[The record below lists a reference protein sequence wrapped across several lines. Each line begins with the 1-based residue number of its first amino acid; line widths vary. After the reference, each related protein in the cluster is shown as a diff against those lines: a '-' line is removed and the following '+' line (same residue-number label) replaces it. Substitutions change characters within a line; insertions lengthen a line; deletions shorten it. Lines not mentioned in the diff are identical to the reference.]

1 VLKNLTI
8 SGKLV
13 WLSALV
19 SAAALTLACVA
30 FLAYDQVTFKQ
41 TLVHNLSAEAQVV
54 GLNSVS
60 ALVFNDP
67 DAATTTLSAL
77 RSSPATL
84 AASIFTSDGRLFA
97 TYAVDR
103 RYEVAEALPPPA
115 GEAERHRFSGKE
127 VLLTRVIE
135 FGGKPMGYIVIRGSL
150 ADLDHRLVQYLRIA
164 LAVLIFSLI
173 GALLLS
179 SAFRRAVAEPIV
191 RLSETARIVSRDR
204 NYTVRAEPT
213 GNRDETAV
221 LIDAFNEMLGQ
232 IHERDAALE
241 TERARLTVIIDNA
254 PVGIVLAEAPA
265 GNIILLNK
273 RAEQILGHSLLPT
286 SDLDSY
292 QEWRTLHS
300 DGRLLE
306 PSEHPLARAIRGE
319 IVRNEE
325 FRYLRPDSR
334 ETWIRS
340 SAAPV
345 RDKQGRIVAGVV
357 VFSDIDEQ
365 KQAQEALLRSEKLAA
380 AGRLAASISH
390 EINNPLESIT
400 NLLYLALMDQRLTQP
415 TREYL
420 VQAEQELAR
429 VSQITT
435 QTLRFY
441 RQTTNPTSADIGAL
455 LDSVLRLLGAR
466 LTNAQVEIIRQYRAN
481 QPLYC
486 FEGELRQVFTNL
498 ISNALDAMSGR
509 AGHVI
514 VRTREGHNWTTD
526 ENGLRVTVAD
536 TGSGIEPGI
545 LDRIFEPF
553 YSTKGNRGTGLGLWV
568 SKEIIAKHRGTMRV
582 RSKAGA
588 GTVFSIFLPFE
599 RLEQQRDPLA
609 GTATA

>member
-1 VLKNLTI
+1 MLRNLTI

-30 FLAYDQVTFKQ
+30 FLAYDQVTFKRA
-41 TLVHNLSAEAQVV
+41 LVHSLSAEAQVV

-67 DAATTTLSAL
+67 DSATTTLSAL
-77 RSSPATL
+77 RSSPAIL
-84 AASIFTSDGRLFA
+84 GASIFTSNGRLFA

-103 RYEVAEALPPPA
+103 HFEVAEALPPPA
-115 GEAERHRFSGKE
+115 GEAESYRFAGKE

-150 ADLDHRLVQYLRIA
+150 AELDHRLVQYLRIA
-164 LAVLIFSLI
+164 LAVLVFSLV
-173 GALLLS
+173 GALL
-179 SAFRRAVAEPIV
+179 
-191 RLSETARIVSRDR
+191 LSETARIVSRDR
-204 NYTVRAEPT
+204 NYTLRVEPT

-232 IHERDAALE
+232 IHARDAALE

-254 PVGIVLAEAPA
+254 PVGIVLAESPK
-265 GNIILLNK
+265 GNLILLNK
-273 RAEQILGHSLLPT
+273 RAEQILGHSLP
-286 SDLDSY
+286 SAPDFGSY
-292 QEWRTLHS
+292 EEWRTLHA
-300 DGRLLE
+300 DGRMLE

-325 FRYLRPDSR
+325 FRYLRPDGR

-345 RDKQGRIVAGVV
+345 RDKQGRIVAGLV

-400 NLLYLALMDQRLTQP
+400 NLLYLALMDQRLTPP
-415 TREYL
+415 TRDYL
-420 VQAEQELAR
+420 AQAEQELAR

-441 RQTTNPTSADIGAL
+441 RQTTNPTSADVGAL
-455 LDSVLRLLGAR
+455 LDSVLRLLKGRFAN
-466 LTNAQVEIIRQYRAN
+466 TQVEVVRQYRA
-481 QPLYC
+481 QRQLFC

-498 ISNALDAMSGR
+498 ISNALDAMAGR
-509 AGHVI
+509 TGQLF
-514 VRTREGHNWTTD
+514 VRSSQAHNWATG
-526 ENGLRVTVAD
+526 EAGIRVTIAD
-536 TGSGIEPGI
+536 SGSGISSEV
-545 LDRIFEPF
+545 LERIFEPF

-568 SKEIIAKHRGTMRV
+568 SKEIVAKHRGTMRV
-582 RSKAGA
+582 RSRVGD
-588 GTVFSIFLPFE
+588 GTIFSIFLPFE
-599 RLEQQRDPLA
+599 RVEQQRDPLA